1 MGDLAKPIPAKKA
14 ANRSRFT
21 QGMYTLRN
29 PHKYVGDAES
39 IRYMSSYE
47 LETHKFFDNNEKVL
61 RWSSE
66 EIVIPYLK
74 PTDNKIHKYYPDY
87 WVEYVNKDGVI
98 VQEIIEVKPASQTRM
113 PSARNKHKLY
123 EQLTLAVNVAKWQ
136 AAQAFC
142 KQHGMLFRII
152 TEKSIFK

>member
-1 MGDLAKPIPAKKA
+1 MAGKK
-14 ANRSRFT
+14 FT
-21 QGMYTLRN
+21 QGLYAPRN
-29 PHKYVGDAES
+29 PHKYVGDPTK

-47 LETHKFFDNNEKVL
+47 LETHKFFDGNERVL

-66 EIVIPYLK
+66 EIAIPYIK
-74 PTDNKIHKYYPDY
+74 PTDNRVHKYYPDY

-98 VQEIIEVKPASQTRM
+98 VQEVIEVKPVAQTRA
-113 PSARNKHKLY
+113 PRANSKHKLY
-123 EQLTLAVNVAKWQ
+123 EQLTLAVNLAKWQ

-142 KQHGMLFRII
+142 VKRGWKFRII